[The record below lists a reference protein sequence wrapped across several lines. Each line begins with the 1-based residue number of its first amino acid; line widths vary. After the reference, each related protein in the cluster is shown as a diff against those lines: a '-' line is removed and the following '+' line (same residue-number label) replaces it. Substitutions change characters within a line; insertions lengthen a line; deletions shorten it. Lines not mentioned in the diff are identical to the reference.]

1 MAMDVRITPTA
12 LAELATLHEPIL
24 SRVNRAMERLAAWPN
39 VSGAKPLRG
48 PLKGSYRI
56 RAGDWRII
64 FTVVNDSV
72 IVTRIANRRDVYED

>member
-1 MAMDVRITPTA
+1 MAAEVRITQAALTELTA
-12 LAELATLHEPIL
+12 LHEPIL
-24 SRVNRAMERLAAWPN
+24 SRVNRAMERLAAWPD

-48 PLKGSYRI
+48 QLKGRYRV

-64 FTVVNDSV
+64 FTVTGDVV